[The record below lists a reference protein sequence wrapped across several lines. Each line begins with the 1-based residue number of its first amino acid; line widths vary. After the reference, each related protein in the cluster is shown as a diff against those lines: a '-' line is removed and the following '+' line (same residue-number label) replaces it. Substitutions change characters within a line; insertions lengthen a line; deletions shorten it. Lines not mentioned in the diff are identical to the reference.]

1 MAWLLNSHLK
11 LNLKRMA
18 DFRPPANLK
27 AQALENPGYSVFYS
41 PLEFNEAQ
49 FRLIGNKSHPQ
60 PCIKE
65 SEGFDFIL
73 QISNAPSTFA
83 EEWIQQIRKLSTV
96 QWCGILKNVSEKSL
110 SLISGHHWPRNQHLR
125 KFAGNGAS
133 GSGCMPPKFFARGP
147 IYLAKPGQ
155 SDSKN
160 KRGF

>member
-1 MAWLLNSHLK
+1 MVELWLDLDDSSWLDFTLIGIVAQEPDYRMAWLLNSHLK

-41 PLEFNEAQ
+41 PLEFSEAQ

-83 EEWIQQIRKLSTV
+83 EEWIQRIRKLSTV

-110 SLISGHHWPRNQHLR
+110 SLLIFEDHE
-125 KFAGNGAS
+125 
-133 GSGCMPPKFFARGP
+133 
-147 IYLAKPGQ
+147 
-155 SDSKN
+155 DTT
-160 KRGF
+160 